1 MMKKD
6 LFIAINLQL
15 FSKREKENRMELLT
29 DPKKNTLV
37 PISSDRNNKKK
48 KNRTFTRE
56 ELAKILTAEIKK
68 AEVDWEKKRNDQ
80 QEKIEK
86 AKEVA
91 IQKEFQKQLAQKE
104 AEIAELQRKQ
114 LLAEASKMAY
124 RMFNENNLLIDEDLL
139 HLVIQEDLET
149 TKKAVNIIISFV
161 SKLERKHL

>member
-1 MMKKD
+1 M
-6 LFIAINLQL
+6 
-15 FSKREKENRMELLT
+15 
-29 DPKKNTLV
+29 
-37 PISSDRNNKKK
+37 
-48 KNRTFTRE
+48 
-56 ELAKILTAEIKK
+56 AKILTAEIKK

>member
-1 MMKKD
+1 MKKD

>member
-104 AEIAELQRKQ
+104 AEIAELQCKQ

>member
-1 MMKKD
+1 MKKD

-104 AEIAELQRKQ
+104 AEIAELQCKQ